1 MFFNFYVFFCWLD
14 VLFYFFLF
22 LFFFFFLYDC
32 FNKNLYFVKYL
43 VTVGDFS
50 FSSVHSYG
58 NCLIKLFILYCEIDG
73 ISKKNDLDFSCS
85 DKMES
90 ELSYHDFDESCE
102 SAWSIYLTR
111 GLYLFRGRKDR
122 SWFVQEWNCICDERT
137 GITGHPVETVASF
150 NSCFSQRRKWTGKR
164 DKTSNQWRGSNSV
177 RIFLKLIFL
186 SHLVEST

>member
-1 MFFNFYVFFCWLD
+1 MFFFVDSTFFSIFSCSSSS
-14 VLFYFFLF
+14 
-22 LFFFFFLYDC
+22 FFLYDC

-43 VTVGDFS
+43 VTVGGFS

-102 SAWSIYLTR
+102 SA
-111 GLYLFRGRKDR
+111 
-122 SWFVQEWNCICDERT
+122 
-137 GITGHPVETVASF
+137 
-150 NSCFSQRRKWTGKR
+150 
-164 DKTSNQWRGSNSV
+164 
-177 RIFLKLIFL
+177 
-186 SHLVEST
+186 

>member
-1 MFFNFYVFFCWLD
+1 MVS
-14 VLFYFFLF
+14 LFQAFTVTAIVWSSY
-22 LFFFFFLYDC
+22 LYYIARLMEYLRKMTSIFHAPIKWKVNYRITILMSHASLHD
-32 FNKNLYFVKYL
+32 LYIYI
-43 VTVGDFS
+43 
-50 FSSVHSYG
+50 Y
-58 NCLIKLFILYCEIDG
+58 
-73 ISKKNDLDFSCS
+73 
-85 DKMES
+85 
-90 ELSYHDFDESCE
+90 
-102 SAWSIYLTR
+102 IYLTR

-137 GITGHPVETVASF
+137 GITGHPVETVTSF